1 MSSESSAHP
10 RIAIVGGGLA
20 GLVLLITLHRRGV
33 PATLYE
39 RDPAFD
45 SRAHLGA
52 PLDLGWET
60 GQRALRENGLQVDF
74 EKSAGAEGR
83 RIYDGAGT
91 LHFSHGAGSESPE
104 GQQDPPPPQRPE
116 DTRPEIERTL
126 LRKILLDAV
135 PPHLIKWGH
144 ALSSVRTLDNGQHEL
159 TFANGFTTVSDILVG
174 ADGAYSRV
182 RPLLSPATPHYIG
195 VKFVSLSITPE
206 TTKLPELQETVAH
219 VGKWTMLAMQNSRM
233 LASRFFHDGRLRT
246 YAWLRAPADWSL
258 PQDPAQ
264 TKVALKEYFAG
275 WQPWLLNLIEYADE
289 SAITTHSLN
298 ILTPGHS
305 WPHARGVTLIG
316 DAAHLM
322 SPFAGEGANLAMLD
336 GLELGLALADLAKE
350 GKLSDLGAVD
360 GAVKPFEEK
369 MCERAGRIAQQAED
383 NLREFVHPDAP
394 HPAIRRFKQ
403 LMAAGRREG

>member
-1 MSSESSAHP
+1 MCSESSAHP

-135 PPHLIKWGH
+135 PEESVKWDH
-144 ALSSVRTLDNGQHEL
+144 ALAGVRSLGDGAHEL
-159 TFANGFTTVSDILVG
+159 TFVNGMTVVCDILVG
-174 ADGAYSRV
+174 ADGGRSRV
-182 RPLLSPATPHYIG
+182 RPLVSPATP
-195 VKFVSLSITPE
+195 T
-206 TTKLPELQETVAH
+206 
-219 VGKWTMLAMQNSRM
+219 
-233 LASRFFHDGRLRT
+233 
-246 YAWLRAPADWSL
+246 
-258 PQDPAQ
+258 
-264 TKVALKEYFAG
+264 
-275 WQPWLLNLIEYADE
+275 
-289 SAITTHSLN
+289 
-298 ILTPGHS
+298 
-305 WPHARGVTLIG
+305 
-316 DAAHLM
+316 
-322 SPFAGEGANLAMLD
+322 
-336 GLELGLALADLAKE
+336 
-350 GKLSDLGAVD
+350 
-360 GAVKPFEEK
+360 
-369 MCERAGRIAQQAED
+369 
-383 NLREFVHPDAP
+383 
-394 HPAIRRFKQ
+394 
-403 LMAAGRREG
+403 